1 MLPEGFAESAIQGYG
16 DSFFEVGLWGF
27 HRPILMADRRE
38 KREPDSRG
46 VAFAGK
52 GDHGDAHPECFAGR
66 RGAVVGEGVQ
76 RYIDSGVGGEVVGG
90 ACKEAEEFDS
100 VAGDSSGGEFFADA
114 GLHIAVLE
122 IGAFDQEPRVRNALQ
137 NLCPDSQSL
146 ARDF

>member
-1 MLPEGFAESAIQGYG
+1 LAEGFAESAIQGYG

-76 RYIDSGVGGEVVGG
+76 RYIDSGVGGEVVSRVIE
-90 ACKEAEEFDS
+90 KAEEFES
-100 VAGDSSGGEFFADA
+100 VIGNSSGSEFFKDA
-114 GLHIAVLE
+114 GLHIGVFE
-122 IGAFDQEPRVRNALQ
+122 IGAFDQKARVGNTLQ